1 MGEADKFLNIM
12 LYWEK
17 IKFTIIGVGMGILA
31 LILTVGYGNELYHKY
46 TDKQL
51 DQPPIP
57 LDAKITPLIIIL
69 LWVISIVLLYFRNSK
84 TFQEV
89 GLFSDIAFKR

>member
-17 IKFTIIGVGMGILA
+17 IKYTIIGVGMGILA
-31 LILTVGYGNELYHKY
+31 LVSTILYGKDLYIKYYDIKEETPFLDMKY
-46 TDKQL
+46 T
-51 DQPPIP
+51 PI
-57 LDAKITPLIIIL
+57 IIIL
-69 LWVISIVLLYFRNSK
+69 FWVISIVLLYFRNNK
-84 TFQEV
+84 TFQQI

>member
-31 LILTVGYGNELYHKY
+31 LILTVGYGNEVYHKY
-46 TDKQL
+46 TDKQVEKTPL
-51 DQPPIP
+51 

-69 LWVISIVLLYFRNSK
+69 FWIMSIVLLYFRNSK
-84 TFQEV
+84 TFQEI

>member
-31 LILTVGYGNELYHKY
+31 LVSTILYGKDLYIKNYDIKKETPFLDMKY
-46 TDKQL
+46 T
-51 DQPPIP
+51 P
-57 LDAKITPLIIIL
+57 LVIIFFCDRL
-69 LWVISIVLLYFRNSK
+69 N
-84 TFQEV
+84 T
-89 GLFSDIAFKR
+89 